1 MKKTMKSVEITL
13 EILRDTETGHVSAE
27 VKATVLKRR
36 DPYGLQQT
44 QSATVSIPYQ
54 DKHSALTIDSV
65 DYSSQLSHSLK
76 QDVADMSA
84 LLERSCRN
92 YERAFPIE

>member
-1 MKKTMKSVEITL
+1 MKRTMKSVEITL
-13 EILRDTETGHVSAE
+13 EMLRDTETGHVSAE
-27 VKATVLKRR
+27 VKATVRER
-36 DPYGLQQT
+36 HETYGLQQT

-65 DYSSQLSHSLK
+65 DYSSQLSHTLK

-84 LLERSCRN
+84 LLERSVRN
-92 YERAFPIE
+92 YEHAFPIE